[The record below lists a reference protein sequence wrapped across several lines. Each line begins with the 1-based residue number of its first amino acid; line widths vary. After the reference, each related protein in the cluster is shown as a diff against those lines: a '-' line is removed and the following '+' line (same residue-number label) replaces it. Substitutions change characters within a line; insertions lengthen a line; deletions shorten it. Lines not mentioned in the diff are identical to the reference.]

1 MDLQQF
7 FTREMFSIYD
17 IYGELKAEESIHL
30 TRQGISNN
38 EFAHTHKFKAL
49 LIPQTV
55 INEGDKLV
63 SVSNE
68 QYLVM
73 SMRKIQFMN
82 TNQANV
88 WLCDNTCNIY
98 RLENKYINGKKAGK
112 DLVPIIENA
121 PCVQKD
127 VNGKLN
133 YFDAGLLETTV
144 KIVYLQRTADVHL
157 LDRLIIDNERYKID
171 SISTTIKDILT
182 LQLSPDKQEIE

>member
-63 SVSNE
+63 SVNNE

-157 LDRLIIDNERYKID
+157 LDRLVIDDERYKID

>member
-1 MDLQQF
+1 MDLQQL
-7 FTREMFSIYD
+7 FTRETFSIYD
-17 IYGELKAEESIHL
+17 VYGDLKAEESIHL

-49 LIPQTV
+49 LIPKTV
-55 INEGDKLV
+55 ICEGDKIV
-63 SVSNE
+63 SINND
-68 QYLVM
+68 QYLIM

-82 TNQANV
+82 TNQANA
-88 WLCDNTCNIY
+88 WLCDNTCDIY
-98 RLENKYINGKKAGK
+98 RLENQYINGKKAGK
-112 DLVPIIENA
+112 VLNPIIENT

-144 KIVYLQRTADVHL
+144 KVVYLQRTADVHL
-157 LDRLIIDNERYKID
+157 LDRLVIDGERYKID
-171 SISTTIKDILT
+171 SISNSIKNILT